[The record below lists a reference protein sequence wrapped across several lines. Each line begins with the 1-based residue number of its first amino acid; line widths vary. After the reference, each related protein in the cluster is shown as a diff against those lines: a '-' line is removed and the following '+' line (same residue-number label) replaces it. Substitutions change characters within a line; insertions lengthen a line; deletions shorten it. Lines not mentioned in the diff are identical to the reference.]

1 MATLSHIDEQGRVR
15 MVDVTG
21 KDVTQRVAV
30 AQGVVTMRAETLA
43 AIAEGQIPKGDVL
56 TVARIAGIMAAKKTS
71 ELIPMCH
78 PLNISGVEVKLTPR
92 QSPPSVEIE
101 ATVRITGKTG
111 VEMEALRQPV
121 AWRRYRGLGCGP
133 HHLRHVQGRGPGND
147 RRRDPPHAQERR
159 QERHLREVASR
170 WPRNSFPAAEA

>member
-1 MATLSHIDEQGRVR
+1 MATLSHVDEEGRVR

-30 AQGVVTMRAETLA
+30 ARGVVTMHAETLA

-92 QSPPSVEIE
+92 RDPPSVEIE
-101 ATVRITGKTG
+101 ATVRIAGKTG
-111 VEMEALRQPV
+111 VEMEALTAVSV
-121 AWRRYRGLGCGP
+121 AGLTIYDMCKA
-133 HHLRHVQGRGPGND
+133 VD
-147 RRRDPPHAQERR
+147 REMTVGEIRLMHKSGGKSGTFER
-159 QERHLREVASR
+159 
-170 WPRNSFPAAEA
+170 P

>member
-56 TVARIAGIMAAKKTS
+56 TMARIAGIMAAKKTS

-101 ATVRITGKTG
+101 ATVRIAGKTG
-111 VEMEALRQPV
+111 VEMEALTAVSV
-121 AWRRYRGLGCGP
+121 AGLTIYDMCKA
-133 HHLRHVQGRGPGND
+133 VD
-147 RRRDPPHAQERR
+147 REMTVGEIRLMHKSGGKSGTFVR
-159 QERHLREVASR
+159 
-170 WPRNSFPAAEA
+170 